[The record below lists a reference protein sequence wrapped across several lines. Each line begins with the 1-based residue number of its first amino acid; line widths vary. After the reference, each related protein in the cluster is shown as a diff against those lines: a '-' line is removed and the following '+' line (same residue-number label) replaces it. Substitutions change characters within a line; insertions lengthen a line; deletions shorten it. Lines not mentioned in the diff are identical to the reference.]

1 MENLEKIFQEQIK
14 DLGIEIYD
22 VEYVTDGGYNY
33 LRVYIESNDL
43 DDCEKVSTAITEEAD
58 KYIKEKFFLEVS
70 TPGIERKLKKE
81 KDFIRFK
88 GKKIEV
94 RTKSN
99 VDNKKAFVGILNGFE
114 NNNILLDEYV
124 IPISKLKNAKILYDF
139 NENNEMGGIK

>member
-99 VDNKKAFVGILNGFE
+99 VDNKKVFVGILNGFE